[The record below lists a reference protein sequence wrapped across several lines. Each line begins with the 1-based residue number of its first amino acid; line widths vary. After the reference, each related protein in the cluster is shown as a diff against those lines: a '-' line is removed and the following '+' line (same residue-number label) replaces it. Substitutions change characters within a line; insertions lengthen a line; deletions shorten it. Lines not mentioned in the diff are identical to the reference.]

1 MLSIFSG
8 AFWPGQLDR
17 KCERLGL
24 VFSVV
29 VQPLLPGMS
38 LGPSVRMIEL
48 DGGFQAR
55 LAARHFSHKGLQV
68 DSVINAKLLF
78 LLHRGRGN
86 WTSLEAT
93 GKCSCRDSQW
103 RREVIPKCKRQGEWI
118 NLPEGAQ
125 PSRAGLVPTISIDNE
140 WLQNLSGLQ

>member
-93 GKCSCRDSQW
+93 VGSAAVVTASGEGK
-103 RREVIPKCKRQGEWI
+103 
-118 NLPEGAQ
+118 
-125 PSRAGLVPTISIDNE
+125 
-140 WLQNLSGLQ
+140 